1 MSTSARHT
9 RLVLATT
16 LAFAF
21 TASRLMAEEPASPS
35 PKQNETLI
43 SRAVQ
48 SMESVRAVALPGVAE
63 SGSIATQCEP
73 APPDKD
79 MREWFLAPIPMA
91 NATLGAGLALGAG
104 YFFKPDA
111 DDEVSPPS
119 LIGAGAFYFDS
130 ESSGVGVGTMLN
142 LREDRIRVVGAALKA
157 TLRYG
162 LFAGDKEDA
171 HGVPIRQTVDG
182 LLLSG
187 LYRVHGDLF
196 LGGRVYYSNVV
207 TDLDSGEAEDVGI
220 DPEEL
225 DSSIGAFGAIASY
238 DNRDSQFFP
247 LHGTKSEL
255 RADMNSSA
263 MGSDF
268 SYKRYE
274 LDTRWY
280 HAVRERDVF
289 AWQAYG
295 CATAGKTPFYAQCQY
310 GAGGTPRGYSVG
322 RHFDETML
330 VAQAEYRW
338 VVRPRW
344 IVAAFGSIGGVA
356 PQLGEIRGD
365 ALLAAGG
372 GGIRWVV
379 APKNKLSLR
388 VDYAVGEDDSGV
400 YIAVGEAF

>member
-1 MSTSARHT
+1 MYPP
-9 RLVLATT
+9 
-16 LAFAF
+16 
-21 TASRLMAEEPASPS
+21 SRLARVVIVTSLALSATGSRLFADEPPAAA
-35 PKQNETLI
+35 PKKNETLI
-43 SRAVQ
+43 TRAVE
-48 SMESVRAVALPGVAE
+48 SMESVKAVALPGVAE
-63 SGSIATQCEP
+63 SGSMATPCEP
-73 APPDKD
+73 APPGKD

-111 DDEVSPPS
+111 DDAVSPPS

-130 ESSGVGVGTMLN
+130 DSAGAGIGTMLN

-162 LFAGDKEDA
+162 LFTGDPEDA
-171 HGVPIRQTVDG
+171 QGIPIRQTIDG
-182 LLLSG
+182 VLLSG

-207 TDLDSGEAEDVGI
+207 TDFDSEESGDGGLDPD
-220 DPEEL
+220 EL

-247 LHGTKSEL
+247 LRGTKSEL

-274 LDTRWY
+274 IDTRWY